1 MLDDDDSVRHVLVEN
16 LRARGYVVFQASSG
30 EDALSAFTDIQPD
43 LFILDFLMPGMNGAE
58 VARRAREVRPD
69 QKLLIISGYLDDVV
83 LAAAVIDVPILKKPF
98 DGAALASR
106 VAQILNA
113 SVPTEVS
120 QKP

>member
-1 MLDDDDSVRHVLVEN
+1 
-16 LRARGYVVFQASSG
+16 
-30 EDALSAFTDIQPD
+30 
-43 LFILDFLMPGMNGAE
+43 MPGMNGAE
-58 VARRAREVRPD
+58 VARRARELGSD

-120 QKP
+120 RKP